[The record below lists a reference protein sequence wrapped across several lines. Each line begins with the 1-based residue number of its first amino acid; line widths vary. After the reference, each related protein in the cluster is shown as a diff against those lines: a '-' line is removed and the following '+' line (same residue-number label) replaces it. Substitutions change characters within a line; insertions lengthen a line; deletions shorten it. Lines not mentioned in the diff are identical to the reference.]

1 MTLAWMTGTWS
12 RRVGSGCNPRL
23 GDDRRASCLDL
34 LVHPGIG
41 AGDAVRESVA
51 GTPTD
56 GVDPLVTEVSR
67 LDTDRALDVFG
78 VDGLGSDLSDG
89 VHELRDRDVLG
100 TADIGRARQRRMGQ
114 AIDPVNHVIDVRVG
128 TNGLAVTP
136 HLDGAAVAG
145 LGDLAADR
153 GGRLFPPTG
162 PRALGSV
169 AILEP
174 RDPDLHPVL
183 ATERERHAL
192 GIKLLPPV
200 LVIGVRRIR
209 LVLGQLRLTG
219 FHVAVDA
226 D

>member
-23 GDDRRASCLDL
+23 GDDRRASRLDL

-114 AIDPVNHVIDVRVG
+114 AIDPVDHVIDVRVG

-136 HLDGAAVAG
+136 HLDGAAVSG
-145 LGDLAADR
+145 LGDLAADS
-153 GGRLFPPTG
+153 GGRPFPP
-162 PRALGSV
+162 PRPPALRSG

-174 RDPDLHPVL
+174 PEPGPPPPL
-183 ATERERHAL
+183 ATESERHPP
-192 GIKLLPPV
+192 GIKPFPTPPAF
-200 LVIGVRRIR
+200 R
-209 LVLGQLRLTG
+209 
-219 FHVAVDA
+219 
-226 D
+226 

>member
-23 GDDRRASCLDL
+23 GDDRRASRLDL

-41 AGDAVRESVA
+41 AGDAVRERVA

-67 LDTDRALDVFG
+67 LHTDGTLDVLDA
-78 VDGLGSDLSDG
+78 DGFSRDLGHG

-114 AIDPVNHVIDVRVG
+114 AIDPVNHVIDVCVG

-153 GGRLFPPTG
+153 GRRLFPPPG

-183 ATERERHAL
+183 ATERERHAV
-192 GIKLLPPV
+192 GIEPFPP
-200 LVIGVRRIR
+200 
-209 LVLGQLRLTG
+209 
-219 FHVAVDA
+219 
-226 D
+226 